1 MFLICDVGP
10 GRKGSGKLNPNKQ
23 TKNQA
28 AMRPLRNLCR
38 LGGAE
43 LG

>member
-1 MFLICDVGP
+1 MFLICDAGP
-10 GRKGSGKLNPNKQ
+10 ERKGSRRLNPNKQ

-28 AMRPLRNLCR
+28 AMRPLRNLCWS
-38 LGGAE
+38 GGAE